1 MATTNFMVAIE
12 LGSTR
17 IMGVAGQKDLDGSLT
32 ILAYASEDASTCIRK
47 GVVFNIDKTAQAITS
62 IINKLEA
69 TLDASIAKVYVGI
82 SGQSLHTVR
91 NTVGKQL
98 DGETRITANIV
109 NELIALNRS
118 SLSDEYDILEV
129 LPQEYKVGSGMQIDP
144 VGVIANHI
152 DGHFLNIVARPG
164 VKQKIE
170 SCFELACTNIAG
182 YFIAPIEM
190 AKVVL
195 NDAEYRSGCALV
207 DFGAETTT
215 VQVYKDHIL
224 RHLTVLPLGG
234 SSLTKDICS
243 LNIEEADAE
252 GLKVKYASAYT
263 EPSEEG
269 GHTMNYT
276 YGSGESTITDQLL
289 NEICEARME
298 EIIVNVKHQI
308 NLSGYADKLLGGI
321 IVTGGASLMNGLQ
334 TAFIKKTGFEK
345 FKIATYVIPSVESV
359 SPEPLE
365 KNARMNTLLGLLHA
379 AQENCREPEPI
390 KGNLFDEDG
399 ESALASADSERLAK
413 EQLLEQQKAEAA
425 RIAQEQE
432 AARAAEVARI
442 AQEKAEQEAAER
454 RAEEERLEAERLA
467 RIEEEKRRKRES
479 SLFGRLQKWGKK
491 LADDI
496 VNGDE

>member
-17 IMGVAGQKDLDGSLT
+17 IMGVAGQKDLDGNLT
-32 ILAYASEDASTCIRK
+32 VLAYASEDASTCIRK

-69 TLDASIAKVYVGI
+69 TLDAGIAKVYVGI
-82 SGQSLHTVR
+82 SGQSLRTVR
-91 NTVGKQL
+91 NTVSKQL
-98 DGETRITANIV
+98 DGDTRITTNIV
-109 NELIALNRS
+109 NELIALDRS
-118 SLSDEYDILEV
+118 SLSGEYDILEV
-129 LPQEYKVGSGMQIDP
+129 LPQEYKVGSGLQIDP

-152 DGHFLNIVARPG
+152 EGHFLNIVARPG

-170 SCFELACTNIAG
+170 SSFELACTNIAG

-195 NDAEYRSGCALV
+195 SEAEYRSGCALV

-224 RHLTVLPLGG
+224 RHLTVLPIGG
-234 SSLTKDICS
+234 SSLTKDLCS

-252 GLKVKYASAYT
+252 ELKVKYASAYI

-269 GHTMNYT
+269 GRTVNYT
-276 YGSGESTITDQLL
+276 YGSGDSTITDRLL

-298 EIIVNVKHQI
+298 EIIANVRHQI

-321 IVTGGASLMNGLQ
+321 VATGGVSVMDGLQ
-334 TAFIKKTGFEK
+334 TAFLKKAGFEK

-365 KNARMNTLLGLLHA
+365 KNARMNTILGLLYA
-379 AQENCREPEPI
+379 APENCREPEPI
-390 KGNLFDEDG
+390 KDLFDEN
-399 ESALASADSERLAK
+399 SAIDDSERLAK

-425 RIAQEQE
+425 RIAQQQE

-442 AQEKAEQEAAER
+442 AQEKADQEAAEQR
-454 RAEEERLEAERLA
+454 EKEERQAAERRA
-467 RIEEEKRRKRES
+467 RIEEEKRRKRDE
-479 SLFGRLQKWGKK
+479 SLFGRLRKWGQQITDK
-491 LADDI
+491 I
-496 VNGDE
+496 VNEDE